1 MSAFVLNL
9 PGPSLFLFEQSKVR
23 QTLSF
28 LLASSIKSLLI
39 HKEDCGMYLLVF
51 LIQLNSNIFFT
62 ELIGTDAGKMLK
74 ILV

>member
-9 PGPSLFLFEQSKVR
+9 AGPSLFIFEQSNVK

-39 HKEDCGMYLLVF
+39 HKEDCGMHLTDF
-51 LIQLNSNIFFT
+51 LIQLNSKIFFT
-62 ELIGTDAGKMLK
+62 ELIGTDAGNMLKML
-74 ILV
+74 V